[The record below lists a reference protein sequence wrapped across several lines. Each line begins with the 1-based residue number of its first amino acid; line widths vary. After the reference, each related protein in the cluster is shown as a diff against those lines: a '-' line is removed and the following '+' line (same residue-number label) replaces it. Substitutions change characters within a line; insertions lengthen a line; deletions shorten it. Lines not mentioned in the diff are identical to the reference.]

1 MNFMTRLLSFDGRAG
16 RSEFWAV
23 HLATIPVQLL
33 IIISM
38 LLNGDATPS
47 EQGIITLG
55 SFSLDRFYACLVS
68 HRDEIMFVLL
78 VPLLPQLAVAS
89 RRLHD
94 RDRSASWLVLFVGPM
109 FLALILDRFEP
120 SPDGGPS
127 QLTLAAIFLLGWYF
141 IELGL
146 LDGSPGIN
154 SYTTEVPQV
163 AAQPE
168 PAEIE
173 YEEPLQDYSSKRY
186 SAALTAIDLAIAG
199 QALATAGSASPA
211 IERRQSD
218 RPASDRRVGMPD
230 TREVKVER
238 RRGADRRESVSQGFG
253 RRRTI

>member
-1 MNFMTRLLSFDGRAG
+1 MNFMTSLLSFDGRAG

-94 RDRSASWLVLFVGPM
+94 RDRPASWLVLFVGPM
-109 FLALILDRFEP
+109 FLALILDRFGP
-120 SPDGGPS
+120 SPESGPS
-127 QLTLAAIFLLGWYF
+127 QLTLAAIFLMGWYF

-154 SYTTEVPQV
+154 SYTTELPE
-163 AAQPE
+163 APAQPE
-168 PAEIE
+168 HAEIE

-199 QALATAGSASPA
+199 QALATAGSAAPA

-218 RPASDRRVGMPD
+218 RPASERRVGMPD